1 MVLKVNSE
9 DPYQTSQQQNE
20 LAFVIQVCLEDDD
33 GLMFYVSFTIIWDNE
48 EVKMKG
54 FVQWSTIQSLA
65 KSVSRKIQAW
75 DLFFQN

>member
-33 GLMFYVSFTIIWDNE
+33 GLMFYVSFTII
-48 EVKMKG
+48 
-54 FVQWSTIQSLA
+54 
-65 KSVSRKIQAW
+65 
-75 DLFFQN
+75 